1 MSDGLVAESLPTR
14 GSRRVAAHF
23 WPGSACCI
31 HMVLCLTPGWGARP
45 RHTKPL
51 HRVAQTVNEALKGGP
66 LAQRPSAKSFGP
78 KPRTPQGRVC
88 YAEVH
93 TSSSELSF
101 GSLSSEALK
110 EAALG
115 SR

>member
-1 MSDGLVAESLPTR
+1 MGGSSGLAGLSLLCPH
-14 GSRRVAAHF
+14 GVVPNPGAGGAH
-23 WPGSACCI
+23 
-31 HMVLCLTPGWGARP
+31 P

-51 HRVAQTVNEALKGGP
+51 HGVAQTVNEALKGGP
-66 LAQRPSAKSFGP
+66 LSQQPSTKCFGP
-78 KPRTPQGRVC
+78 KPRTRQGRVF

-93 TSSSELSF
+93 TSSSELSL